1 MKWRRIKEKQVEL
14 KVRVYIEIF
23 LFIVDLHNKLFRHVV
38 STKEGN
44 SPAYTDCNFENNI
57 LYKV

>member
-1 MKWRRIKEKQVEL
+1 MKWRRIKEKQVEF

-23 LFIVDLHNKLFRHVV
+23 LFIADLHINKLFRHV

-44 SPAYTDCNFENNI
+44 SPAYTHCNFENNI